1 MLKQCC
7 HNYLVCCESW
17 LEVLN
22 SLESYGDLH
31 VVEDLVRAV
40 VHANHLGLPDEAPVF
55 LAKVQRWL
63 ELGAAAKPKREEPEC
78 EYNSSKQK

>member
-1 MLKQCC
+1 M
-7 HNYLVCCESW
+7 
-17 LEVLN
+17 LN

-55 LAKVQRWL
+55 LAKVQRRL
-63 ELGAAAKPKREEPEC
+63 ELGAAAKPEKKYP
-78 EYNSSKQK
+78 KM